1 MKKMMLLLPLLF
13 SVNAFAV
20 ENPCANGCTYSQI
33 QDYNKAN
40 FKSSE
45 QMIQEADEMEAEMY
59 RKWVKEH
66 EEAQARA
73 DALPKYVYKPMGQKD
88 NCVSRFYK
96 KADDIIGDTSILYID
111 VREIE
116 GGKCTFEIK
125 LMAEEMCNYFDS
137 FSSLATPGWSMAE
150 WCRYTAEKNAAMAP
164 FSGVRATDDVKRQI
178 KAKLLPVEQKHH
190 ENITRLFE
198 KEQSKIKQLGEKNG

>member
-13 SVNAFAV
+13 SVNAFAF
-20 ENPCANGCTYSQI
+20 ENPCENGCTMQQI
-33 QDYNKAN
+33 EAYNRAN
-40 FKSSE
+40 YKTSE
-45 QMIQEADEMEAEMY
+45 QMIQEADAWEAEHY
-59 RKWVKEH
+59 KWWVEYH
-66 EEAQARA
+66 REAQARA
-73 DALPKYVYKPMGQKD
+73 DALPKYVAKPMGEKD
-88 NCVSRFYK
+88 NCVSRFYE
-96 KADDIIGDTSILYID
+96 KADGIIGDKSILYID

-137 FSSLATPGWSMAE
+137 FSSMATPGWSMAE
-150 WCRYTAEKNAAMAP
+150 WCRYTAEKNEAMAP

-190 ENITRLFE
+190 ENITRLFNRE
-198 KEQSKIKQLGEKNG
+198 EERVKSLNKK